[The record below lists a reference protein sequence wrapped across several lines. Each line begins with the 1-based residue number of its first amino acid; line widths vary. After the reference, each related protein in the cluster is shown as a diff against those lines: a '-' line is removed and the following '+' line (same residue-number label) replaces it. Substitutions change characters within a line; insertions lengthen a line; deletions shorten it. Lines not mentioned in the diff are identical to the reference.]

1 MNSSPKSP
9 KIQMNLPENN
19 VRESAFND
27 SKEPIEVLIGIT
39 LNYIPTGEDIVSLQ
53 S

>member
-19 VRESAFND
+19 VRESVFND
-27 SKEPIEVLIGIT
+27 SWKEPIEVFIGIT
-39 LNYIPTGEDIVSLQ
+39 LNYIPTGEDIASL
-53 S
+53 